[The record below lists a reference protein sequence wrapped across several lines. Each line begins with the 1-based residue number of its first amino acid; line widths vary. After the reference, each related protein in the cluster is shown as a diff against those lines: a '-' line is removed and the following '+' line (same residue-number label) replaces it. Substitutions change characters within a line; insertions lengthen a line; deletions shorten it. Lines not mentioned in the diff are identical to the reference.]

1 MINCAAGHECIGPT
15 GSAGVGNPTKASPFT
30 HYVGRNWHPGHGR
43 VRGLTSRDVD
53 AVSEALAGRRDSI
66 SVTPMSIRQRGIG
79 VAASGVLTPST
90 TSIVTRSV
98 KLALRSAFLARHSRS
113 RPHQVLHALAAHS
126 IDPRPGYCR

>member
-53 AVSEALAGRRDSI
+53 AVSEALAGRRGSI
-66 SVTPMSIRQRGIG
+66 SVTPRL
-79 VAASGVLTPST
+79 VLFYFRDDDLA
-90 TSIVTRSV
+90 VSV
-98 KLALRSAFLARHSRS
+98 RLNPK
-113 RPHQVLHALAAHS
+113 Q
-126 IDPRPGYCR
+126 